1 MGGYIKMKNLSDQEL
16 ISILQKGNDQAI
28 DILFRRHYSFVCQ
41 AVYRI
46 LKDRNTAEDIA
57 QEVFFGLWKKRE
69 NLNITISVKAYL
81 KRTAI
86 NKALNFIRDQKIKFD
101 DKEEQL
107 PHLTSNQSTTQQ
119 HLEAEDLQKK
129 IDEAIDSLPEKCRL
143 VFTLS
148 RFEEMSYKE
157 IADHLDISIKT
168 VENQISKALK
178 VLRSILGPFMSVV
191 LLLISM

>member
-1 MGGYIKMKNLSDQEL
+1 MNDLSDQEL
-16 ISILQKGNDQAI
+16 ISILQKGNEQAI

-41 AVYRI
+41 SVYRI
-46 LKDRNTAEDIA
+46 LKDGNTAEDIA

-69 NLNITISVKAYL
+69 NLNITTSVKGYL
-81 KRTAI
+81 KRAAI
-86 NKALNFIRDQKIKFD
+86 NKSLNFIRDQKIKFD

-107 PHLTSNQSTTQQ
+107 PNLTSTQSTTQQ

-148 RFEEMSYKE
+148 RFEEMSYQE
-157 IADHLDISIKT
+157 IADHLGISIKT

-178 VLRSILGPFMSVV
+178 VLRSILGPFMSVA
-191 LLLISM
+191 LLLILIQATF

>member
-1 MGGYIKMKNLSDQEL
+1 MNNLSDQEL
-16 ISILQKGNDQAI
+16 ITALQKGNEQAI

-46 LKDRNTAEDIA
+46 LKDGNTAEDIA

-69 NLNITISVKAYL
+69 TLNITLSVKAYL
-81 KRTAI
+81 KRTAV
-86 NKALNFIRDQKIKFD
+86 NKSLNFIRDQKIKFD

-107 PHLTSNQSTTQQ
+107 PILTSNQSTTQQ
-119 HLEAEDLQKK
+119 ELEAEDLQKK

-148 RFEEMSYKE
+148 RFEEMTYQE
-157 IADHLDISIKT
+157 IADHLGISIKT
-168 VENQISKALK
+168 VENQISKALR
-178 VLRSILGPFMSVV
+178 VLRVQLGQFLSVG
-191 LLLISM
+191 LLLILIQATY